1 MITRTTLKTH
11 TYKEVDNYVGISVG
25 VKQVSHGLSSI
36 LGALDNLSGTSLVS
50 LVGQLQKTKVNLENL
65 TTFSMPL

>member
-1 MITRTTLKTH
+1 
-11 TYKEVDNYVGISVG
+11 VG
-25 VKQVSHGLSSI
+25 VEQVSHGLSNI
-36 LGALDNLSGTSLVS
+36 LGALDNVNGTSLVS